1 MPWWGIL
8 LIVLAVLGIA
18 LFVLYRFGK
27 NLQDKQVSQKEQML
41 AAAQPTSMLIIDK
54 KMMPLKD
61 AGLPKVVLEQTPKR
75 YQKAKVPIVK
85 AKIGPKIM
93 NLMCDDAIFDDVPTR
108 GEVKAMVSGIY
119 LVSVRSVHGKK
130 NVQVEEEDGKKKKK
144 KGFSARMRAKQVEYQ
159 KQLNDEIRAKQS
171 ASAKKSVKSQAS
183 AAPEISEEAKK
194 KNKERAKKISDS
206 IK

>member
-130 NVQVEEEDGKKKKK
+130 NVQGEEEDGKKKKK

-171 ASAKKSVKSQAS
+171 ASAKKSVKSQTS

>member
-1 MPWWGIL
+1 MPWWGIV
-8 LIVLAVLGIA
+8 LIVLAVLGI
-18 LFVLYRFGK
+18 LMFVLYRFGK

-61 AGLPKVVLEQTPKR
+61 AGLPKMVLEQTPKR

-130 NVQVEEEDGKKKKK
+130 VVQTEEENGKKKK

-171 ASAKKSVKSQAS
+171 ASAKKTTRTQA
-183 AAPEISEEAKK
+183 AKTPELSEEAKK

>member
-8 LIVLAVLGIA
+8 LIILAVIGIG

-61 AGLPKVVLEQTPKR
+61 AGLPKMVLEQTPKR

-130 NVQVEEEDGKKKKK
+130 NVQTEEEDGKKKKK

-159 KQLNDEIRAKQS
+159 KQLNDEIRAKQNT
-171 ASAKKSVKSQAS
+171 SAKKASKTQAVKT
-183 AAPEISEEAKK
+183 PEISEEAKK